1 MAFAISLT
9 ITYKPSIFRY
19 DVAVVEVDISCPWMI
34 SYNNYD
40 GSERVLAFKSISE
53 CNEVRFTW
61 IPFPLSPHHLLGLE
75 KV

>member
-53 CNEVRFTW
+53 CNEVRLTLMSFRLLPRYW
-61 IPFPLSPHHLLGLE
+61 LGLE